1 MVFLIYNIRASS
13 DMQVDDVKWVKQYKA
28 GIHVSEQ
35 QVLHGFT
42 VLRDLDWVNLR
53 GGHLTLVRCKQEQ
66 WNGTLYVMNTY
77 SQGRRL
83 C

>member
-13 DMQVDDVKWVKQYKA
+13 DMQVDDVKCVKQYKG

-35 QVLHGFT
+35 QVLQGFT
-42 VLRDLDWVNLR
+42 VLRDLDCVNLR
-53 GGHLTLVRCKQEQ
+53 GGHLTLVMCKQEQ

-77 SQGRRL
+77 S
-83 C
+83 

>member
-13 DMQVDDVKWVKQYKA
+13 DMQVDDVKCVKQYNG
-28 GIHVSEQ
+28 GIHGSEQ

-42 VLRDLDWVNLR
+42 VLRDLDGVNLR